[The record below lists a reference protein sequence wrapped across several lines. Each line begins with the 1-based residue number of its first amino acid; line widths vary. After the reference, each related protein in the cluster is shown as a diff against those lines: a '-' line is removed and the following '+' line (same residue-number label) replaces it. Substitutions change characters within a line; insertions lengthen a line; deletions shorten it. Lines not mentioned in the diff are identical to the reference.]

1 MQKNCPNLLTAKL
14 REHNHQPQKRKE
26 LVREKTFQILK
37 CRKNTGIMS
46 RHKDIYFNKRKEK
59 NSLPCFE
66 QEKKSNISYCS
77 TRFRERYDIT
87 QTNQTPLKSVE

>member
-1 MQKNCPNLLTAKL
+1 MQNCPNLLTAKL

-66 QEKKSNISYCS
+66 QEKKIKYIILQHPIQGKIRYNTNKSNSTKIS
-77 TRFRERYDIT
+77 
-87 QTNQTPLKSVE
+87 

>member
-66 QEKKSNISYCS
+66 QEKKIKYIILQHPIQGKIRYNPNKSNSTKIS
-77 TRFRERYDIT
+77 
-87 QTNQTPLKSVE
+87 